1 MDCFFLCSGWLN
13 SLQLITPSTI
23 VEPLPLEYDTE
34 ELEPVL
40 WFLKDKT
47 FEYGRSF
54 AYIRATDSGFHP
66 IFMYQMFQFHE
77 N

>member
-1 MDCFFLCSGWLN
+1 M
-13 SLQLITPSTI
+13 
-23 VEPLPLEYDTE
+23 VEPLPLEYETE
-34 ELEPVL
+34 ELEPVF

-66 IFMYQMFQFHE
+66 IFIYQMFQFHE